1 MKRKALVLCL
11 ALEAAALL
19 ALTALSN
26 LLPAVFTAA
35 AAFPFEQV
43 GLLLA
48 KLSAHGGAWN
58 GLAAALLVL
67 IAALPLIAVLRHV
80 KERERLWEHLALLAL
95 SLLLLCL
102 IPRMAQ
108 PRPQSGVDLGQPLE
122 VDRAV
127 MGLTIYACI
136 VCWGVLRLLRLF
148 RAADM
153 GQLYGYL
160 RAMLCALCAL
170 FVGVIV
176 LVPVKALIEALSGAE
191 GALDVLLSVIKCVCD
206 ALPYALDIV
215 VMFAA
220 LAMLE
225 RLLAGER
232 EAAREAASRLSR
244 RCCAALGL
252 DVAVS
257 AGWNVLQLAL
267 ARHTNSVSVSVSI
280 PLVSL
285 ALVLLALLLSRLVA
299 ENGRLADENEAFI

>member
-26 LLPAVFTAA
+26 LLPAAFTAA

-48 KLSAHGGAWN
+48 KLSAPGGAWN
-58 GLAAALLVL
+58 GLAVALLVL
-67 IAALPLIAVLRHV
+67 IAALPLIAVLRHLN
-80 KERERLWEHLALLAL
+80 ERERLWEHLALLAL

-108 PRPQSGVDLGQPLE
+108 PRPLSGVDLGQSLE
-122 VDRAV
+122 VDRAA
-127 MGLTIYACI
+127 MGLTIYSCI

-148 RAADM
+148 RAADE

-160 RAMLCALCAL
+160 RAMLCVLCAL
-170 FVGVIV
+170 FVGAIV
-176 LVPVKALIEALSGAE
+176 LEPVKALIQAVSGAE
-191 GALDVLLSVIKCVCD
+191 GALDGLVSVIKCVCD

-215 VMFAA
+215 VMFAG

-232 EAAREAASRLSR
+232 EAARETASRLSR

-285 ALVLLALLLSRLVA
+285 VLVLLALLLSRLVA